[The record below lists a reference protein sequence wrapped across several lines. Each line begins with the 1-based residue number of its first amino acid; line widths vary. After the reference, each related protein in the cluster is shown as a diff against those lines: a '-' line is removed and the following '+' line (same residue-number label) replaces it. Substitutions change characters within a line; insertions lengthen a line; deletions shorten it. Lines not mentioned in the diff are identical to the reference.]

1 MMLQLAF
8 REREA
13 DVLEGPH
20 PASEIHRNVDDAHC
34 GLLSARDQ
42 LTLLRLVSWGVGH
55 ADLIS
60 GRKMRCSRRWSRVTL
75 MLANRMIERIA
86 ANM

>member
-1 MMLQLAF
+1 MPVSVAQF
-8 REREA
+8 ERLDA
-13 DVLEGPH
+13 PRTG
-20 PASEIHRNVDDAHC
+20 VDDAHC
-34 GLLSARDQ
+34 GLHSTRDQ
-42 LTLLRLVSWGVGH
+42 LTLLMLISWGVGH

-86 ANM
+86 ANMYGYADWAR